1 MNIEK
6 YLSENL
12 YLDSG
17 YLNMDL
23 ILSTPYPFIF
33 LPAARGTGKTYGG
46 LSFYLKNDRKIML
59 LRRRQ
64 NEADLQLMHDS
75 SSFLEP
81 AEDAG
86 IQFWIKKQKRTGLLY
101 LNENEDWS
109 AFIAALA
116 TFATVR
122 GSFNF
127 ADVTDIF
134 FDEAIAEP
142 HVQKI
147 KAEGM
152 ALANLYESVN
162 RNREVKGKKPVKLCC
177 ASNSVNMANDI
188 FIYFNIVT
196 DAEEMLKTGQEVKVI
211 GNKLLIIPQHSP
223 ISAKKA
229 KTALYEAVDKEFSEM
244 AISNKF
250 ILNDFS
256 YVGRRNL
263 KDYQL
268 LFSAGDLYFY
278 QHKSENSYYITTTPG
293 TTKNKYGSGY
303 AALEKLRRDKWHWPS
318 YYLDGKIRFSE
329 YLCIVL
335 FEKYFDLS

>member
-6 YLSENL
+6 YITENL

-17 YLNMDL
+17 YLNMEL

-33 LPAARGTGKTYGG
+33 LPAARGTGKTYGA
-46 LSFYLKNDRKIML
+46 LSYYLKNDKKMML

-64 NEADLQLMHDS
+64 NEADLQLSHDS

-86 IQFWIKKQKRTGLLY
+86 IDYWIQKQKRTGLLY
-101 LNENEDWS
+101 KEGREDWS

-122 GSFNF
+122 GAFNF
-127 ADVTDIF
+127 AQVTDIF
-134 FDEAIAEP
+134 FDEFIAET

-147 KAEGM
+147 KNEGM

-162 RNREVKGKKPVKLCC
+162 RNRELKGQKPVKLCC
-177 ASNSVNMANDI
+177 AANSVNMANDT
-188 FIYFNIVT
+188 FMYFGIVT
-196 DAEEMLKTGQEVKVI
+196 NAEEMMQTGQEVRVI
-211 GNKLLIIPQHSP
+211 GNKLLILPQRSP
-223 ISAKKA
+223 ISARKA
-229 KTALYEAVDKEFSEM
+229 KTALYEAVNQEFSDM
-244 AISNKF
+244 AINNKF

-268 LFSAGDLYFY
+268 LFKAGDLYFY
-278 QHKSENSYYITTTPG
+278 QHKSDKSYYVCQTAG
-293 TTKNKYGSGY
+293 TTKNSYASGY
-303 AALEKLRRDKWHWPS
+303 AGLEKLRRDKHRWPA
-318 YYLDGKIRFSE
+318 YYLDGKISFDN
-329 YLCIVL
+329 YLSIAL